1 MEEEVFISDLF
12 ELDDELD
19 QLGVFDAIIT
29 TDSHFFINLLRLKN
43 TTVPH
48 FKDSYNKINSYF
60 DNIMMLLDA
69 SQKKGDKFYRTALR
83 SFSFSGVKGINL
95 GFSETGVDAGF
106 GKTLSERVI
115 NDAFEIVKSGSKQ
128 PQIFQLVGLF
138 EDGVAADRLSDMIAT
153 LISDDIHK
161 YTRWVNEELDIN
173 EERYPEIQF
182 EDGIAINPFKGCE
195 LLYLPVDILHELPI
209 ARDWDDIDRVIFENR
224 AIRDEV
230 NEAVGAEWYKM
241 ASYQKKSF
249 LKEHIF
255 KDRERCARV
264 IEGYERDSIGEVSLK
279 KNSDYFFAEAFR
291 KMRRSGVLDFLEHS
305 DKTEVS
311 SWDAAIK
318 VLGLCKDFIEN
329 NKGWDIVQSVPTNK
343 AEKTVQ
349 RLLHSSGAYY
359 CEQNNIDLS
368 FEANEGPGP
377 VDLKVSRGTDKTV
390 VEIKLSS
397 NQDYLHGYTDQIEEY
412 AKAEHTDQRIF
423 VYVQTGNNPGR
434 DKTIKEEHDKRQ
446 QNGQN
451 PPLLYVIDSRPK
463 TSASKK

>member
-1 MEEEVFISDLF
+1 MEEVFISDLF

-29 TDSHFFINLLRLKN
+29 TDSNFFINLLRLKN
-43 TTVPH
+43 TDVPQ

-60 DNIMMLLDA
+60 DNIMMLLDV
-69 SQKKGDKFYRTALR
+69 SQEKGDKFYRTALK

-106 GKTLSERVI
+106 GKTLSEQVI
-115 NDAFEIVKSGSKQ
+115 SDAFDIVKTGSKQ
-128 PQIFQLVGLF
+128 PEIFQLVGLF
-138 EDGVAADRLSDMIAT
+138 EENVAADRLSDMIAT
-153 LISDDIHK
+153 LISADIHE
-161 YTRWVNEELDIN
+161 YTRWVNEELGIN
-173 EERYPEIQF
+173 VERYPDIQF
-182 EDGIAINPFKGCE
+182 RDGIAINPYKGCE
-195 LLYLPVDILHELPI
+195 LLYLPIDILHELPI
-209 ARDWDDIDRVIFENR
+209 ARDWDDIDRVVSENK

-230 NEAVGAEWYKM
+230 NEAIGKEWYKM
-241 ASYQKKSF
+241 KSSHKKDY

-255 KDRERCARV
+255 MDRDRCARV
-264 IEGYERDSIGEVSLK
+264 INEYGSDSIGEVNLE
-279 KNSDYFFAEAFR
+279 KNSDYFYAEAFR
-291 KMRRSGVLDFLEHS
+291 KMRRSGVLNFLEHS

-318 VLGLCKDFIEN
+318 VLDLCKDFIEN
-329 NKGWDIVQSVPTNK
+329 NKGWDIVQSVPTYK

-359 CEQNNIDLS
+359 CELNNIDLS

-390 VEIKLSS
+390 VEIKLST
-397 NQDYLHGYTDQIEEY
+397 NPNYLHGFTDQIEEY

-451 PPLLYVIDSRPK
+451 PPLLYVIDSRKRTP
-463 TSASKK
+463 ASVR